1 MGGGKGNPTVIS
13 TAAIVMAGKT
23 LTSAKSIVP
32 KSIFFILLSPI
43 LIVKKRAY
51 SAASDLVGLCLV

>member
-23 LTSAKSIVP
+23 LTSTKRIVP
-32 KSIFFILLSPI
+32 KSKFFILLSPI
-43 LIVKKRAY
+43 LVKKRA
-51 SAASDLVGLCLV
+51 SA